1 LTSAARII
9 QKFVREPLADYLLEK
24 NSSAGTKIKVDVDGK
39 GLKLS
44 EPQAISSFEHAEDV
58 WILPQVENRAAT
70 LSTRTPPTEDEIKRI
85 VELFR
90 DLAIKQVAME
100 EAKYKK

>member
-1 LTSAARII
+1 MRLNRFLQEQGINRW
-9 QKFVREPLADYLLEK
+9 VEK
-24 NSSAGTKIKVDVDGK
+24 AVI
-39 GLKLS
+39 LS
-44 EPQAISSFEHAEDV
+44 EPQAISNFEHAEDV
-58 WILPQVENRAAT
+58 WILPQVESQAAN

-90 DLAIKQVAME
+90 ELATKQVAAE